1 MPLVKR
7 LSIIA
12 LAALL
17 LLLSAPIIAL
27 LTLGHSEAALRYVV
41 AQLPTKAGSLE
52 QLKVE
57 NVRGTLA
64 GGFTVDRIVIEHDV
78 VFLSIEGIRG
88 RLELL
93 PLLWQTIDV
102 SDFEVTH
109 LEIESRPRD
118 KPLPTEAKPFLPRL
132 LTLEARQTRIHN
144 TTIKP
149 PRGDPVVFK
158 EVTAH
163 GTIRERR
170 IWIRDAK
177 GSLGNIELKADGI
190 LKAAIPLGLEA
201 QATATFAS
209 RRGPRWVATVS
220 TDGDLERLP
229 LKGGLIEPFV
239 AELDEASLRALPP
252 WNLRGIAK
260 VSKLDFTR
268 FGGSAFFGD
277 IGGQLTLAFDSAG
290 YRATGSL
297 DSPGLDAGPV
307 DVEFDGTFARN
318 ILRARLLKLAHA
330 PSRLR
335 VDTSGTVIFEES
347 GPALA
352 LSGRWQNFRW
362 PLLGNDIALQSDR
375 GLFTLEGLGNYD
387 IRTEASL
394 QIGVLPPMDAT
405 VSGSLQPGKFV
416 FDQSRFD
423 LLEGTSLLSGEL
435 GWRPEL
441 SWKVAGRVKDI
452 DPSGWRAGLG
462 GKVGFSLVASGNGSG
477 SKSRI
482 DLTLSELNGRLRGAA
497 ASGGG
502 KLRIANSG
510 YRFDAVDV
518 AFGGF
523 DLELDGL
530 LSDTRR
536 DLDFRIKANDL
547 ALIAPGATGSL
558 YAKGV
563 LRGTSSAMRVLL
575 DATGD
580 NLRLPTMQIGRL
592 RAAIDVDPLAS
603 ASTPAA
609 INVAVS
615 DLRSMGRQIESL
627 DFKLNGTTSEH
638 QLTLD
643 IRDRDATVS
652 ARGTGVFD
660 AQTWQQRWDRLDL
673 DLPAD
678 IGLAVVEPLSVNLTI
693 SSADVEPF
701 CLRARKINEL
711 TGSAELCMS
720 AAWSE
725 GAWNARFDIARLPI
739 ASVLPK
745 PWLKASY
752 DGTISAAASIGA
764 AATGPLLGTLRAD
777 FRDARLNWLRASGK
791 RDTIPL
797 GSGYLDVSSSSETII
812 GLLDI
817 AAGERGRA
825 SGQLLA
831 LRGAGSWAEM
841 PLQAKLIA
849 DSTALGLLNLYVP
862 EIDRSAGDLSIDFD
876 FGGTVGAPL
885 VNGVLRLERGE
896 LDFYQLNLALRDIA
910 AEARLIDNRITLQS
924 SASAGKGRI
933 RADADLEWRRSLPFG
948 SLRIQGTD
956 IPIIDLPE
964 ARITAT
970 PDLEFKVDG
979 RDLLATGTVVVPSA
993 RLTPVDLTGAVSTS
1007 TDEVLVGAE
1016 PADPASSFR
1025 VSSDIKLTL
1034 GERVTV
1040 DSFGLSGRV
1049 AGNINLRSTPDGVN
1063 RGSGELGVVEGKY
1076 AALGRRL
1083 DIERGRLIFSGGLI
1097 NDPGVDIRATKEF
1110 PDVKA
1115 GVNVRG
1121 TLREPRMSFFS
1132 EPSLPQSQV
1141 VSLILAGGTIEATQ
1155 TSDSTS
1161 SASRTALLAQ
1171 GGAILAQ
1178 QLGQRIGI
1186 EDVGIEQNLANETS
1200 LVFGKYLSSR
1210 LYVSYGISLAE
1221 TLNTLK
1227 LRYSINDRWTVRTEA
1242 GKEVSA
1248 DVVYT
1253 VERP

>member
-1 MPLVKR
+1 MPVAKR

-12 LAALL
+12 GLL
-17 LLLSAPIIAL
+17 LLILLSAPVIAL
-27 LTLGHSEAALRYVV
+27 FTIGHSETALRYLV
-41 AQLPTKAGSLE
+41 AQIPSKAGSLE
-52 QLKVE
+52 KLQIN
-57 NVRGTLA
+57 NVRGSLA
-64 GGFTVDRIVIEHDV
+64 GGFTVERIVIEHDLV
-78 VFLSIEGIRG
+78 YLRIDGLRA

-102 SDFEVTH
+102 SDFEVRD
-109 LEIESRPRD
+109 LEIAPQPRNQ
-118 KPLPTEAKPFLPRL
+118 PPPTEAKPFLPRL
-132 LTLEARQTRIHN
+132 LTLEARQTRVRS
-144 TTIKP
+144 TTIKLAT
-149 PRGDPVVFK
+149 GAPVVFK

-177 GSLGNIELKADGI
+177 GSLGNIELEANGL
-190 LKAAIPLGLEA
+190 LKAALPLGLEA
-201 QATATFAS
+201 EATATFNS
-209 RRGPRWVATVS
+209 RRGPRWVAKVS
-220 TDGDLERLP
+220 TDGNLESLP
-229 LKGGLIEPFV
+229 LKGGLTEPFI
-239 AELDEASLRALPP
+239 ADLDEANLRALPP
-252 WNLRGIAK
+252 WNLRGAAK

-268 FGGSAFFGD
+268 FGGSDFFGD
-277 IGGQLTLAFDSAG
+277 IAGTLALDFDSAG
-290 YRATGSL
+290 YRASGSL
-297 DSPGLDAGPV
+297 DSPGLGAGPI
-307 DVEFDGTFARN
+307 DVQFDGSFASN
-318 ILRARLLKLAHA
+318 ILRARILKLVHA
-330 PSRLR
+330 PSQLR
-335 VDTSGTVIFEES
+335 IDTSGTVTFEEA

-362 PLLGNDIALQSDR
+362 PLRGDDPALQSER
-375 GLFTLEGLGNYD
+375 GLFTLVGVGSYD
-387 IRTEASL
+387 IRTEAAL
-394 QIGVLPPMDAT
+394 RIGALPPLQAT
-405 VSGSLQPGKFV
+405 VDGALQPGRFL
-416 FDQSRFD
+416 FTNSRFN
-423 LLEGTSLLSGEL
+423 LLEGTSVLSGEI
-435 GWRPEL
+435 GWRPDL
-441 SWKVAGRVKDI
+441 AWKITGSVKDI
-452 DPSGWRAGLG
+452 DPSGWRAGLD
-462 GKVGFSLVASGNGSG
+462 GKVSFLLTASGRTSG
-477 SKSRI
+477 RNAGI
-482 DLTLSELNGRLRGAA
+482 EVDLRQLGGRLRGAT

-502 KLRIANSG
+502 KLRIAKDE

-518 AFGGF
+518 RFGGF

-530 LSDTRR
+530 LSATRR
-536 DLDFRIKANDL
+536 DLNFRISANDL
-547 ALIAPGATGSL
+547 AVVAPGATGSL
-558 YAKGV
+558 SAKGV
-563 LRGTSSAMRVLL
+563 LRGSASAMRVLL
-575 DATGD
+575 DANGD
-580 NLRLPTMQIGRL
+580 DLKLPTMQIGRL
-592 RAAIDVDPLAS
+592 RAAIDVDPLTAAS
-603 ASTPAA
+603 APAKFDVA
-609 INVAVS
+609 IA
-615 DLRSMGRQIESL
+615 DLRAAGRDIERL
-627 DFKLNGTTSEH
+627 DFKLQGSTAAH
-638 QLTLD
+638 DLTLD
-643 IRDRDATVS
+643 VRDRDATIT
-652 ARGTGVFD
+652 ARGAGSFNTE
-660 AQTWQQRWDRLDL
+660 TWQQRWDRFDL

-678 IGLAVVEPLSVNLTI
+678 IDLVVVDPLNMIFTL

-701 CLRARKINEL
+701 CLRARKVTEL
-711 TGSAELCMS
+711 TGSAELCLS
-720 AAWSE
+720 AAWSD

-764 AATGPLLGTLRAD
+764 PANGPVLGTLRAD
-777 FRDARLNWLRASGK
+777 FRDARLNWIRASGK

-797 GSGYLDVSSSSETII
+797 GSGYLDVSSSSETIV

-831 LRGAGSWAEM
+831 LRAANSWTDM

-862 EIDRSAGDLSIDFD
+862 EIDRSSGDLSMDFD
-876 FGGTVGAPL
+876 FSGTVGAPL
-885 VNGVLRLERGE
+885 VNGVLRIERGE
-896 LDFYQLNLALRDIA
+896 LDFYQINLALRDID
-910 AEARLIDNRITLQS
+910 AEARLIDNRIALQ
-924 SASAGKGRI
+924 ASAGAGKGSI

-948 SLRIQGTD
+948 SLRIRGND

-964 ARITAT
+964 ARINAT
-970 PDLEFKVDG
+970 PDLEFKVTG
-979 RDLLATGTVVVPSA
+979 RDLLATGTVFVPSA

-1007 TDEVLVGAE
+1007 TDEIIVGAE
-1016 PADPASSFR
+1016 PIDPASSFR

-1034 GERVTV
+1034 GNSVTV
-1040 DSFGLSGRV
+1040 DSFGLSGRI
-1049 AGNINLRSTPDGVN
+1049 AGNINVRSTPDGVN

-1155 TSDSTS
+1155 AGDSTS

-1253 VERP
+1253 VEKP

>member
-1 MPLVKR
+1 MPIVKR

-12 LAALL
+12 GLILL
-17 LLLSAPIIAL
+17 LLLSAPVIVL
-27 LTLGHSEAALRYVV
+27 FTLGHSEAALRYVV

-52 QLKVE
+52 KLQIDD
-57 NVRGTLA
+57 VRGTLA
-64 GGFTVDRIVIEHDV
+64 GGFTVERIVIEHDLV
-78 VFLSIEGIRG
+78 YLRIDGIRA

-102 SDFEVTH
+102 SDFEVRD
-109 LEIESRPRD
+109 LEVAPQPRNQ
-118 KPLPTEAKPFLPRL
+118 PLPTEAKPFLPRL
-132 LTLEARQTRIHN
+132 LTLEARQTRVRSA
-144 TTIKP
+144 TIKQP
-149 PRGDPVVFK
+149 TGSPVIFK

-177 GSLGNIELKADGI
+177 GSLGNIALEANGI
-190 LKAAIPLGLEA
+190 LKAAMPLGLEA
-201 QATATFAS
+201 QAKATLVS
-209 RRGPRWVATVS
+209 RRGPRWVASVS
-220 TDGDLERLP
+220 TDGDLENLP
-229 LKGGLIEPFV
+229 LQGGLVEPFR
-239 AELDEASLRALPP
+239 AELEEANLRALPP
-252 WNLRGIAK
+252 WNLRGTAQ

-277 IGGQLTLAFDSAG
+277 IAGTLAINFDSAG
-290 YRATGSL
+290 YRAIGSL
-297 DSPGLDAGPV
+297 ESPGLDAGPI

-318 ILRARLLKLAHA
+318 ILQARTLKLAHS

-335 VDTSGTVIFEES
+335 VDTSGTVTFEDV
-347 GPALA
+347 GPTLA

-362 PLLGNDIALQSDR
+362 PLIGDDTALQSER
-375 GLFTLEGLGNYD
+375 GLFTLEGVGNYD
-387 IRTEASL
+387 IRTEAAL
-394 QIGVLPPMDAT
+394 RIGTLPPMQT
-405 VSGSLQPGKFV
+405 VIDGSLQPGRFV
-416 FDQSRFD
+416 FTDSRFD
-423 LLEGTSLLSGEL
+423 FLKGTSLFSGEL
-435 GWRPEL
+435 GWRPDL
-441 SWKVAGRVKDI
+441 SWKITGRVKDI
-452 DPSGWRAGLG
+452 DPSGWRAGLD
-462 GKVGFSLVASGNGSG
+462 GKVGFALIAEGRTGGKNAGVD
-477 SKSRI
+477 I
-482 DLTLSELNGRLRGAA
+482 DLRQLGGRLRGAA

-502 KLRIANSG
+502 KLRIAKG
-510 YRFDAVDV
+510 DYRFDAVDV
-518 AFGGF
+518 SFGGF

-530 LSDTRR
+530 LSETRR
-536 DLDFRIKANDL
+536 DLNFRIKANDL
-547 ALIAPGATGSL
+547 AVLAPGATGSL
-558 YAKGV
+558 TAKGV
-563 LRGTSSAMRVLL
+563 LRGTANSMRVLL
-575 DATGD
+575 EANGDAVK
-580 NLRLPTMQIGRL
+580 LPMMQIGRL
-592 RAAIDVDPLAS
+592 RAAIDVDPLTGAS
-603 ASTPAA
+603 APAT
-609 INVAVS
+609 IDVAMT
-615 DLRSMGRQIESL
+615 DLQAVGRDIERL
-627 DFKLNGTTSEH
+627 DFKLQGSTAEH
-638 QLTLD
+638 RLALD
-643 IRDRDATVS
+643 IRDRDATMK
-652 ARGTGVFD
+652 ARGVGSFD
-660 AQTWQQRWDRLDL
+660 TQSWQHRWDQLDL

-678 IGLAVVEPLSVNLTI
+678 IGLAVVDPLSMTFTM

-701 CLRARKINEL
+701 CLRARKVNEL
-711 TGSAELCMS
+711 TGSAELCLS

-739 ASVLPK
+739 ASVLPE

-752 DGTISAAASIGA
+752 DGSISAAASVGA

-791 RDTIPL
+791 RDIIPL
-797 GSGYLDVSSSSETII
+797 GSGYLEISSSSDSII

-831 LRGAGSWAEM
+831 VRGASSWSEM

-862 EIDRSAGDLSIDFD
+862 EIDRSAGDLSMDFD
-876 FGGTVGAPL
+876 FSGTVGAPL

-896 LDFYQLNLALRDIA
+896 LDFYQINLALRDID
-910 AEARLIDNRITLQS
+910 AEARLIDNRISLQS
-924 SASAGKGRI
+924 SARAGKGSI
-933 RADADLEWRRSLPFG
+933 RADADLEWRGSLPFG
-948 SLRIQGTD
+948 SLRIQGAD

-970 PDLEFKVDG
+970 PNLEFKVTG
-979 RDLLATGTVVVPSA
+979 RDLLATGTVLVPSA

-1007 TDEVLVGAE
+1007 TDEIIVGAE
-1016 PADPASSFR
+1016 PVDPASSFR

-1034 GERVTV
+1034 GDRVTV

-1049 AGNINLRSTPDGVN
+1049 AGNINVRSTPDGVN

-1155 TSDSTS
+1155 AGDSTS
-1161 SASRTALLAQ
+1161 SASRNALLAQ

-1253 VERP
+1253 VEKP

>member
-1 MPLVKR
+1 MPSVKR

-12 LAALL
+12 LVALL
-17 LLLSAPIIAL
+17 LLLSAPVIAL
-27 LTLGHSEAALRYVV
+27 FMLGHSEAALRYAV
-41 AQLPTKAGSLE
+41 AQLPMKTGSLE
-52 QLKVE
+52 RLQVE

-64 GGFTVDRIVIEHDV
+64 GGFTAERIVIEHDL
-78 VFLSIEGIRG
+78 VFLSIEGVRG

-102 SDFEVTH
+102 SD
-109 LEIESRPRD
+109 LEIANLKIESRPRNQ
-118 KPLPTEAKPFLPRL
+118 PPPTEAKPFLPRL
-132 LTLEARQTRIHN
+132 LTLEARQLRIRQS
-144 TTIKP
+144 TVTP
-149 PRGDPVVFK
+149 LTGASVVFD

-177 GSLGNIELKADGI
+177 GSIGNIALEADGI
-190 LKAAIPLGLEA
+190 LKAAMPLGLEA

-209 RRGPRWVATVS
+209 RRGPRWVAKVS

-229 LKGGLIEPFV
+229 LKGGLIEPFI

-252 WNLRGIAK
+252 WNLRGQAK

-268 FGGSAFFGD
+268 FGGSDFFGD
-277 IGGQLTLAFDSAG
+277 IDGELSLDFDSAG
-290 YRATGSL
+290 YRAVGSL
-297 DSPGLDAGPV
+297 DSPGLGAGPV
-307 DVEFDGTFARN
+307 EVEFDGTFARN
-318 ILRARLLKLAHA
+318 VLRAKMLKLSHA

-335 VDTSGTVIFEES
+335 IDTSGTVTFEEM

-352 LSGRWQNFRW
+352 LSGRWQSFRW
-362 PLLGNDIALQSDR
+362 PLLGNEIALKSDQ

-387 IRTEASL
+387 IRTEAAL
-394 QIGVLPPMDAT
+394 QIGPLPPMEAT
-405 VSGSLQPGKFV
+405 VVGALHPGKFI
-416 FDQSRFD
+416 FTDSRFD
-423 LLEGTSLLSGEL
+423 FLNGSSLLSGEL

-441 SWKVAGRVKDI
+441 YWKIAGRLKDI
-452 DPSGWRAGLG
+452 DPSGWRTGLD
-462 GKVGFSLVASGNGSG
+462 GKVGLSLAASGKGSG
-477 SKSRI
+477 TKSRI
-482 DLTLSELNGRLRGAA
+482 ELSFSELNGRLRGAA
-497 ASGGG
+497 ASGSGR
-502 KLRIANSG
+502 LRIAQG
-510 YRFDAVDV
+510 EYRFDAVDV

-523 DLELDGL
+523 DLELNGL
-530 LSDTRR
+530 LSEARR

-547 ALIAPGATGSL
+547 ALIAPGATGRLS
-558 YAKGV
+558 AKGV
-563 LRGTSSAMRVLL
+563 LRGTASAMRVLL
-575 DATGD
+575 DADGD
-580 NLRLPTMQIGRL
+580 NLQLPSLQIGRL
-592 RAAIDVDPLAS
+592 RAAIDVDPLAGTS
-603 ASTPAA
+603 APATVG
-609 INVAVS
+609 IVIS
-615 DLRSMGRQIESL
+615 DLRSLGRQVERL
-627 DFKLNGTTSEH
+627 DFKLQGTTSEH
-638 QLTLD
+638 RLALD
-643 IRDRDATVS
+643 IRDRDATIT
-652 ARGTGVFD
+652 ARGTGAFD
-660 AQTWQQRWDRLDL
+660 PQTWQQRWDRLDL

-678 IGLAVVEPLSVNLTI
+678 IALAVIEPLSVNLTM
-693 SSADVEPF
+693 SSADIEPF
-701 CLRARKINEL
+701 CLKAREVNEL

-720 AAWSE
+720 AAWSD

-752 DGTISAAASIGA
+752 DGTINAAASIGA

-797 GSGYLDVSSSSETII
+797 GSGYLDISSSSETIV

-831 LRGAGSWAEM
+831 LRGTGSWADM

-862 EIDRSAGDLSIDFD
+862 EIDRSAGDLSMDFD

-885 VNGVLRLERGE
+885 LNGVLRLERGE
-896 LDFYQLNLALRDIA
+896 LDFYQLNLALRDID

-924 SASAGKGRI
+924 SARAGQGNI
-933 RADADLEWRRSLPFG
+933 RADANLEWRGSLPFG
-948 SLRIQGTD
+948 VLRISGTD
-956 IPIIDLPE
+956 VPIIDLPE

-970 PDLEFKVDG
+970 PDLQFKVNG
-979 RDLLATGTVVVPSA
+979 RDLIATGTVVVPTA

-1016 PADPASSFR
+1016 PVDPTSSFR

-1049 AGNINLRSTPDGVN
+1049 AGNINVRSTPDGVN

-1083 DIERGRLIFSGGLI
+1083 DIERGRLIFSGGFI

-1155 TSDSTS
+1155 AGDSTS

-1227 LRYSINDRWTVRTEA
+1227 LRYSINDRWTIRTEA

-1253 VERP
+1253 VEKP

>member
-1 MPLVKR
+1 MKR
-7 LSIIA
+7 ISVIA
-12 LAALL
+12 GLMLL
-17 LLLSAPIIAL
+17 LLLSLPVIAL
-27 LTLGHSEAALRYVV
+27 FTLGHSEAALRYAV

-52 QLKVE
+52 KLQIDNL
-57 NVRGTLA
+57 RGTLA
-64 GGFTVDRIVIEHDV
+64 GGFTVDRIVIEHDLV
-78 VFLSIEGIRG
+78 YLRIDGIRA
-88 RLELL
+88 RIELL

-102 SDFEVTH
+102 SNVEVRD
-109 LEIESRPRD
+109 LEIAPQPRNQPP
-118 KPLPTEAKPFLPRL
+118 PLEAKPFLPRL
-132 LTLEARQTRIHN
+132 LTLEARQTRVQS
-144 TTIKP
+144 TTIRP
-149 PRGDPVVFK
+149 PAGSPVLFK
-158 EVTAH
+158 NVTAH

-177 GSLGNIELKADGI
+177 GSLGNIELEAEGV
-190 LKAAIPLGLEA
+190 LKAAMPLGLEA
-201 QATATFAS
+201 KAKATLGS
-209 RRGPRWVATVS
+209 SRGPRWVASVS
-220 TDGDLERLP
+220 TDGDLETLP
-229 LKGGLIEPFV
+229 LQGGLVEPFI
-239 AELDEASLRALPP
+239 AELDAATLRALPP
-252 WNLRGIAK
+252 WNLRGTAK

-277 IGGQLTLAFDSAG
+277 IAGTLALEFDSAG
-290 YRATGSL
+290 YRASGSL
-297 DSPGLDAGPV
+297 DSPSLGAGPF
-307 DVEFDGTFARN
+307 DVEFDGRYARN
-318 ILRARLLKLAHA
+318 TLQARTLTLAHQ

-335 VDTSGTVIFEES
+335 VDTSGTVTFEAA
-347 GPALA
+347 GTRLA

-362 PLLGNDIALQSDR
+362 PLLGKDIALQSER
-375 GLFTLEGLGNYD
+375 GLFTFQGMGSYD
-387 IRTEASL
+387 VRTEAAL
-394 QIGVLPPMDAT
+394 QIGVLPSMQT
-405 VSGSLQPGKFV
+405 VIDGSLQPGRFV
-416 FDQSRFD
+416 FTNSRFD
-423 LLEGTSLLSGEL
+423 FLKGTSRFSGEL
-435 GWRPEL
+435 GWRPDL
-441 SWKVAGRVKDI
+441 SWRITGQVKDI
-452 DPSGWRAGLG
+452 DPSGWRAGLDGKVDFSLTAAGRTG
-462 GKVGFSLVASGNGSG
+462 GKNAGIE
-477 SKSRI
+477 I
-482 DLTLSELNGRLRGAA
+482 DLRQLGGRLRGAT
-497 ASGGG
+497 ASGSG
-502 KLRIANSG
+502 KLRITKG
-510 YRFDAVDV
+510 DYRFDAVDV
-518 AFGGF
+518 SFGGF
-523 DLELDGL
+523 DLELNGL

-536 DLDFRIKANDL
+536 DLDFRVKANDL
-547 ALIAPGATGSL
+547 AVVAPGATGSL
-558 YAKGV
+558 SARGV
-563 LRGTSSAMRVLL
+563 LRGTPNAMRVLL
-575 DATGD
+575 EADGD
-580 NLRLPTMQIGRL
+580 NLKLPMMQIGRL
-592 RAAIDVDPLAS
+592 RAAIDVDPLTDAS
-603 ASTPAA
+603 APASIDVTLA
-609 INVAVS
+609 DTQAA
-615 DLRSMGRQIESL
+615 GRDIERL
-627 DFKLNGTTSEH
+627 EFKLQGSTATH
-638 QLTLD
+638 RLTLD
-643 IRDRDATVS
+643 IRDREATLQ
-652 ARGTGVFD
+652 ARGVGSFD
-660 AQTWQQRWDRLDL
+660 AQTWQHRWDQLDL

-678 IGLAVVEPLSVNLTI
+678 IGLAVVEPLTATFTM

-701 CLRARKINEL
+701 CLRARKSNEL
-711 TGSAELCMS
+711 TGSAELCLA

-739 ASVLPK
+739 ASVLPE

-764 AATGPLLGTLRAD
+764 PAAGPLLGTLRAD

-791 RDTIPL
+791 RDIIPL
-797 GSGYLDVSSSSETII
+797 GSGYLDIRSSSDAVI

-831 LRGAGSWAEM
+831 LRGTGTWSEM

-862 EIDRSAGDLSIDFD
+862 EIDRSAGDLSMDFD
-876 FGGTVGAPL
+876 FSGTVGAPL

-896 LDFYQLNLALRDIA
+896 LDFYQINLALRDID
-910 AEARLIDNRITLQS
+910 AEARLLDNRISLQS
-924 SASAGKGRI
+924 SARAGKGTI

-948 SLRIQGTD
+948 SLRIQGAD
-956 IPIIDLPE
+956 LPIIDLPE

-970 PDLEFKVDG
+970 PKLEFKVTG
-979 RDLLATGTVVVPSA
+979 RDLLATGTVLVPSA

-1007 TDEVLVGAE
+1007 TDEIIVGAE
-1016 PADPASSFR
+1016 PVDPASSFR
-1025 VSSDIKLTL
+1025 VSSDVKLTL
-1034 GERVTV
+1034 GDRVTV

-1049 AGNINLRSTPDGVN
+1049 AGNINLRSTPDGIN

-1155 TSDSTS
+1155 AGDSSS

-1253 VERP
+1253 VEKP